1 MVSEEVA
8 IRQVI
13 ERTIV
18 TAVVEDALA
27 AGYALQEDED
37 GLITIDAKEML
48 DLLFNLD
55 DAFVHFIAVGE
66 EDGVK
71 IEDSIGWVRFVFG
84 NDGWDVISDYSL
96 TVEPILARA
105 NLISDKISTGNFKIV
120 VGK

>member
-37 GLITIDAKEML
+37 GITTQDKQDILE
-48 DLLFNLD
+48 LLFNLD
-55 DAFVHFIAVGE
+55 DAYVHIISIE
-66 EDGVK
+66 NQDGDIVTN
-71 IEDSIGWVRFVFG
+71 SVGWVRFVFG

-96 TVEPILARA
+96 NIEPLIQRA
-105 NLISDKISTGNFKIV
+105 LDMGDKISTGDFRIV
-120 VGK
+120 VD